1 MLFVLSI
8 ELHRKIT
15 VIMATKDKREE
26 LLKFID
32 KNAFDVILKASD
44 EKLTDEEKE
53 MLGDVKR
60 KTESEK
66 RQFHEKYS
74 TAEEVKK
81 NYLSD
86 VHSKS
91 AKKVNE
97 ELKKLKLPTLPD
109 LKDQFQELCRK
120 LDV

>member
-1 MLFVLSI
+1 
-8 ELHRKIT
+8 
-15 VIMATKDKREE
+15 MATKDKREE

-32 KNAFDVILKASD
+32 KNAFDVILKASG
-44 EKLTDEEKE
+44 EKLNDEEKE
-53 MLGDVKR
+53 LLGDVQR

-66 RQFHEKYS
+66 KQFHEKYK

-86 VHSKS
+86 VRSKS

-97 ELKKLKLPTLPD
+97 ELKKLRLPTLPD
-109 LKDQFQELCRK
+109 LKDEFQELCKK
-120 LDV
+120 LEV